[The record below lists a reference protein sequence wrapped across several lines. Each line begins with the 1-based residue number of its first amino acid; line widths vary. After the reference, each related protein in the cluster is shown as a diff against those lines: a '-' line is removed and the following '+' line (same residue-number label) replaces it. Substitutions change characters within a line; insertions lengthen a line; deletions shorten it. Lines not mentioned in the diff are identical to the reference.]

1 MSAMCQMR
9 THAVQQTAT
18 PFKHLVSE
26 RVRLA
31 RTARDG
37 AIPGLDWIALST
49 EVPFIFDHQDSHP
62 LCVHG
67 AFFKAQSEGSS
78 ANGDVRFTPESG
90 HAQCN

>member
-1 MSAMCQMR
+1 MSATCQMR

-37 AIPGLDWIALST
+37 AMPGLDSIALST
-49 EVPFIFDHQDSHP
+49 EVPAIFIARTSVRSVFTRLFP
-62 LCVHG
+62 G
-67 AFFKAQSEGSS
+67 AI
-78 ANGDVRFTPESG
+78 
-90 HAQCN
+90 